1 MDKADKPSVCF
12 FMPYY
17 KRPEVT
23 RMSMWHMAKVL
34 KKFRDAGHECDGF
47 VVGNEP
53 EQKEYAES
61 LGLEHLEFPN
71 NPLWKK
77 FEFTWRTA
85 ILREKTYICKLDSN
99 NVCSDDFW
107 NKCIAQIN
115 KPEPTI
121 TFGTKNFT
129 IVHSDFL
136 TQTTRTWE
144 RRKWSF
150 CSVGQFFLTSAV
162 RKSVQPLN
170 KLFSVRKANVK
181 ENRDFDGSINLAIT
195 EKYGRMVFHDLES
208 DPLDCID
215 LKTAHGVD
223 IHSFDVYNKEV
234 YKMYYTRDQIF
245 DMFEELKMLEDRQ
258 FNVL

>member
-1 MDKADKPSVCF
+1 
-12 FMPYY
+12 
-17 KRPEVT
+17 
-23 RMSMWHMAKVL
+23 MAKAL
-34 KKFRDAGHECDGF
+34 KKFRDAGHECVGF

-53 EQKEYAES
+53 KQKEYAES

-71 NPLWKK
+71 EPLWKK

-85 ILREKTYICKLDSN
+85 ILKDKRYICWLGSN

-129 IVHSDFL
+129 VVSANFL
-136 TQTTRTWE
+136 IQRTRTWI
-144 RRKWSF
+144 RRKWNL
-150 CSVGQFFLTSAV
+150 CSVGQFYLTSAV
-162 RKSVQPLN
+162 KKSVKPLN
-170 KLFSVRKANVK
+170 KLFGARSINTERKT
-181 ENRDFDGSINLAIT
+181 DFDGTINHALT
-195 EKYGRMVFHDLES
+195 RKFGKDSFYTLES

-215 LKTAHGVD
+215 LKSDFD
-223 IHSFDVYNKEV
+223 IHSFKSYDKKI
-234 YKMYYTRDQIF
+234 YKVHYTRDQIF